1 MKSNSSKYTLSEQEH
16 QSIFEKEIVPDLFAR
31 VVTSKNPVA
40 VIFGGQPGAGKSA
53 SVDNVIKELKLFGGA
68 VLIEGDALRDFHPM
82 YQKLMDMD
90 DKTAAFYTDRD
101 SGKWVEKSIAYAK
114 EKRFNVVI
122 EGTMRNPD
130 VVESTMKNLREA
142 GYEIDACALAVSWQL
157 SEQGIIQ
164 RYENQK
170 LDRGVGRM
178 TTPEAHKA
186 AYDGMLNTLERIERD
201 NLADRVTI
209 SRRGG
214 EVIYSNELENG
225 IWKET
230 PQARLAVET
239 ERSRPLTPQ
248 EAYQFAAG
256 YATLVQQVEA
266 PERKAT
272 EQEKADMR
280 KRYEQAAQQAIEVS
294 PSVEKLLAARAKA
307 SEKLVNEKLSLQ
319 DQAMVMRQFDK
330 RAYTDLQVQASVEAK
345 VQRDEY
351 ER

>member
-1 MKSNSSKYTLSEQEH
+1 MKLNPNEYTLSEQDH
-16 QSIFEKEIVPDLFAR
+16 QSIFEKGIIPDLFAR
-31 VVTSKNPVA
+31 VVASENPVA

-53 SVDNVIKELKLFGGA
+53 SVDNAIKELKSFGGA

-82 YQKLMDMD
+82 YQKLMDKD

-114 EKRFNVVI
+114 EKRFNLVI

-130 VVESTMKNLREA
+130 VVEATMKNLREA
-142 GYEIDACALAVSWQL
+142 GYEIDARALAVPWQL

-186 AYDGMLNTLERIERD
+186 AYDGMLNTLDRIERD
-201 NLADRVTI
+201 KLADRIII
-209 SRRGG
+209 SRRGD
-214 EVIYSNELENG
+214 ETIYSNVLENG
-225 IWKET
+225 FWKQT

-239 ERSRPLTPQ
+239 ERSRPQKPQ

-266 PERKAT
+266 SERKAT

-280 KRYEQAAQQAIEVS
+280 RRYEQATQQAIEVS
-294 PSVEKLLAARAKA
+294 SSVAKLLAARAKA
-307 SEKLVNEKLSLQ
+307 SEELVNEKLSLQ
-319 DQAMVMRQFDK
+319 EKEMVLRQFDK
-330 RAYTDLQVQASVEAK
+330 RACTDLQVQVSVEAK
-345 VQRDEY
+345 VQRD
-351 ER
+351 